1 MFLKK
6 YTGAMVLLVSP
17 CVAVCRVRHLGV
29 LLGYLEQVLRK
40 LLENKIASARQTIRL
55 AAKVHWDRKML
66 GVLGAGLG
74 ALGAGRWWSPPSC
87 VKVVESM
94 MVDDGR

>member
-1 MFLKK
+1 ML
-6 YTGAMVLLVSP
+6 
-17 CVAVCRVRHLGV
+17 RVRHLGV

-66 GVLGAGLG
+66 G
-74 ALGAGRWWSPPSC
+74 AGRALAGRLVLAGGGHHRV
-87 VKVVESM
+87 VKVVDE
-94 MVDDGR
+94 VDDGG

>member
-1 MFLKK
+1 ML
-6 YTGAMVLLVSP
+6 G
-17 CVAVCRVRHLGV
+17 VRHLGV

-66 GVLGAGLG
+66 GAIAGGQGA
-74 ALGAGRWWSPPSC
+74 WCW
-87 VKVVESM
+87 M
-94 MVDDGR
+94 MVVTTEL

>member
-1 MFLKK
+1 
-6 YTGAMVLLVSP
+6 MVLLVSP
-17 CVAVCRVRHLGV
+17 CVAVVLGVRHLGV

-66 GVLGAGLG
+66 GAIAGVWGGQGA
-74 ALGAGRWWSPPSC
+74 
-87 VKVVESM
+87 
-94 MVDDGR
+94 

>member
-1 MFLKK
+1 M
-6 YTGAMVLLVSP
+6 ALLVSP

-66 GVLGAGLG
+66 GAGRARGLG
-74 ALGAGRWWSPPSC
+74 RLVLAGGGHHR
-87 VKVVESM
+87 VK
-94 MVDDGR
+94 